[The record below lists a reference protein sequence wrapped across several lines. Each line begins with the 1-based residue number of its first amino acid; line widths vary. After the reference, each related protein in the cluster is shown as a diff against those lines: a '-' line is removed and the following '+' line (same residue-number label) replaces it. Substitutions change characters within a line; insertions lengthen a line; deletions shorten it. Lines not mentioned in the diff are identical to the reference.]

1 MALNQ
6 EEMIMK
12 KGFTASR
19 SLFIK
24 DLIRR
29 VHQEL
34 LESQKEREECGEVAI
49 FEVEKM
55 TIEVNFVV
63 TDSKEAKG
71 GLDFKI
77 ITIGGLD
84 LGGKAEYQQ
93 QQVHKIVL
101 SLTALPNRN
110 RLILKDLEES
120 GSRFMPREE

>member
-1 MALNQ
+1 MT
-6 EEMIMK
+6 MK
-12 KGFTASR
+12 KGFTAFK

-24 DLIRR
+24 DLIRC

-34 LESQKEREECGEVAI
+34 LESQKEREEYGEVAI

-55 TIEVNFVV
+55 TIEVNFVA

-101 SLTALPNRN
+101 SLTALPRD